1 MIDYNQYLI
10 LSDKVRGFAGDYSAY
25 QDFKEAFKTCE
36 NIYSKKVSS
45 FEYGGMFFELPV
57 TFSELEKA
65 VDSVNDGIF
74 NSSAIIIKRV
84 ATQIGIRR
92 I

>member
-1 MIDYNQYLI
+1 
-10 LSDKVRGFAGDYSAY
+10 
-25 QDFKEAFKTCE
+25 
-36 NIYSKKVSS
+36 
-45 FEYGGMFFELPV
+45 MFFELPV